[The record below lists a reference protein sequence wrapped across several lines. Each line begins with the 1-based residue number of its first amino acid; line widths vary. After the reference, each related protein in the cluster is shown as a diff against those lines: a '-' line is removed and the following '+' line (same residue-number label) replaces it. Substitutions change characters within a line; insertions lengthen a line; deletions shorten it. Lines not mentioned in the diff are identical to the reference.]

1 MGVVAVERVGAL
13 IRRVWSQSN
22 SAGFASETQTET
34 IRPTIMA
41 ARLPAKVGYSIPV
54 VVTLRL
60 P

>member
-1 MGVVAVERVGAL
+1 MAVERVGAL
-13 IRRVWSQSN
+13 MSRVWSQSN
-22 SAGFASETQTET
+22 SAGFANETQTET